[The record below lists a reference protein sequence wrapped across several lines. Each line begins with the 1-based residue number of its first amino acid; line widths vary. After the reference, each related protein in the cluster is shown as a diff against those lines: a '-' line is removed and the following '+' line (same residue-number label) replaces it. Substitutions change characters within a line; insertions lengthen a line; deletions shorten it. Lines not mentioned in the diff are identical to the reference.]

1 MKTSDIGFESNIV
14 SLHNPFM
21 HISEIWEGS
30 GLMPVTFRVLLSP
43 LSLLYAVGWE
53 CYIGVY
59 RSGLKKA
66 KHPHSPVFCV
76 GNLIAGGSGKTPMT
90 LHLVDVLR
98 ELGHEVVVS
107 CSGYGSPKSKAAT
120 VAIDGQLNAQTW
132 GDEAALFRWK
142 RPNLPL
148 IVGRARVEAAE
159 LCQRQFP
166 NAVLLMDDGFQHL
179 PLKKNL
185 TILLDPDKPI
195 NRMCLPAGPYR
206 EPRWN
211 RKRADLVIPGQFRT
225 EEFVSFTNVAGE
237 TVNPPTTCATLLA
250 LAQPEKVI
258 QSVEAMGCR
267 VAERVLLPDHD
278 PLTGGN
284 LLNKLP
290 TDKPTVVTG
299 KDWVKLRNRPDV
311 GEREFL
317 ILNHEVRVEPQ
328 VQFKNWLKSKLD
340 GIQKANHSG
349 PG

>member
-1 MKTSDIGFESNIV
+1 
-14 SLHNPFM
+14 
-21 HISEIWEGS
+21 
-30 GLMPVTFRVLLSP
+30 MPVTFRILLSP

-53 CYIGVY
+53 GYLGVY
-59 RSGLKKA
+59 KWGLKTA
-66 KHPHSPVFCV
+66 KHPHSPIICV
-76 GNLIAGGSGKTPMT
+76 GNLISGGSGKTPMT

-98 ELGHEVVVS
+98 ELGYDVVVS
-107 CSGYGSPKSKAAT
+107 CSGYGSPKSEAAT
-120 VAIDGQLNAQTW
+120 VATDGQQDARIW
-132 GDEAALFRWK
+132 GDEAALFRRK
-142 RPNLPL
+142 RPDLPL

-159 LCQRQFP
+159 LCQREFP
-166 NAVLLMDDGFQHL
+166 NAVLIMDDGFQHL
-179 PLKKNL
+179 PLKKDL
-185 TILLDPDKPI
+185 TVLLDPENPK

-211 RKRADLVIPGQFRT
+211 RKRADLVIPGVFRI
-225 EEFVSFTNVAGE
+225 EESVSFTNPDGE
-237 TVNPPTTCATLLA
+237 TVNPPATCATLLA

-258 QSVEAMGCR
+258 RSVEAMDCR

-278 PLTGGN
+278 PLTSGN
-284 LLNKLP
+284 LLDNLP

-317 ILNHEVRVEPQ
+317 ILNHEVRVEPYA
-328 VQFKNWLKSKLD
+328 QFKDWLKSKLD